1 MKTVVIRG
9 VVWLIVSHK
18 AKEIFSSGTCDLYL
32 LYPGDTESLVE
43 LYGDIEYAHENGI
56 DIGIEVGKLVDIIN
70 QLTIIM

>member
-1 MKTVVIRG
+1 MKTTVIRG

-18 AKEIFSSGTCDLYL
+18 AKEIFSSGTFDLYL

-56 DIGIEVGKLVDIIN
+56 DIGIQVGNLIDIIK
-70 QLTIIM
+70 QLTQ

>member
-1 MKTVVIRG
+1 MKTTVIRG

-18 AKEIFSSGTCDLYL
+18 AKEIFSSGTFELYL

-56 DIGIEVGKLVDIIN
+56 DIGIQVGNLIDIIK
-70 QLTIIM
+70 QLTQ

>member
-18 AKEIFSSGTCDLYL
+18 AKEIFSSGTFELYL

-70 QLTIIM
+70 QLTITM